1 MTKIIDS
8 DQKDPQTRE
17 REIAQ
22 TRANMDC
29 PLGALKKKLSPSNLL
44 DQAMSYFRAPG
55 GRAEC
60 ASRFGKDNLPIA
72 LAALV
77 VAWIVLAP
85 KSTGNTARVGYV
97 NAPHDQEDAAD
108 EYVGSRSTGKAGGD
122 SRQSG
127 DSTIEALKRGL
138 TVIVKEQPLLLVAL
152 GIALGAAI
160 GAVLPAR
167 DRA

>member
-8 DQKDPQTRE
+8 DKKDPQTRE

-22 TRANMDC
+22 TRADMNC
-29 PLGALKKKLSPSNLL
+29 PMGALEKKLSPSNLL

-55 GRAEC
+55 GMAEC
-60 ASRFGKDNLPIA
+60 VSRFAKDNLPIA
-72 LAALV
+72 LAALG
-77 VAWIVLAP
+77 VAWMVLAP
-85 KSTGNTARVGYV
+85 KSTGNSARDGYV
-97 NAPHDQEDAAD
+97 NASHDQEDAAD
-108 EYVGSRSTGKAGGD
+108 EYVGSRSTSKAGGD
-122 SRQSG
+122 SIHSG
-127 DSTIEALKRGL
+127 DSTIEALTRGL
-138 TVIVKEQPLLLVAL
+138 TVIAKEQPLLLVAL